1 MEKAGRIVEAIVKY
15 LDEEKS
21 VRREDI
27 KDKFDLE
34 EEKVEAILKLLLDL
48 ELLVQMNNEIRIT
61 ESGREFLQL

>member
-48 ELLVQMNNEIRIT
+48 QLLVQMNNEIRIT